1 MNPTNV
7 SMDDIKYTPD
17 VFVAERDVYESS
29 VPETPGVGGILRT
42 IKGPVA
48 GWDTKNRNGR
58 MYSEKLWDNVLD
70 SPYVTEQLRYHT
82 LFGEAGHP
90 QDRYEVDFGRVSHSI
105 TEMWKVPS
113 SNQIYATINI
123 LDTPLGR
130 IINTLYEAGGVIG
143 YSSRAGGT
151 LHQRKDYIEVDEK
164 SYNFITFDAVPFP
177 SVDFARPQGLN
188 EGTKMVQT
196 LSDEVHDKICT
207 IIKESG
213 FESKSAV
220 KDFIY
225 SLETYDMSKEKS
237 LFDIDESHDSLVK
250 SENDS
255 DATKSLLKD
264 FSLKID
270 SLQAENSVLQ
280 RTNESLKTENIKM
293 RKNLD
298 ISFQRIQDI
307 LAESKNQRDGF
318 NITESEFDNTIREK
332 DLVIEGLN
340 STIQDIQV
348 ELDMLRDIDTARKT
362 VMYEN
367 ASLRQRQKDTALL
380 ESKVSEL
387 NRLLEESYGEIT
399 KMIEESNE
407 KDNQITLLEGKIDTL
422 ESEGSENQ
430 KLFESSQ
437 KNLSV
442 ENTRLRSEIDS
453 LNESVEVMESQVDKY
468 RDELISTI
476 CEGYNLSVD
485 SVKSRLKRD
494 FSRSDIYC
502 VCEGMTSSV
511 REGIPTIVS
520 EVDSKRDIDEST
532 NKVGNEHPSKVN
544 YFGSN
549 RRGRLL

>member
-7 SMDDIKYTPD
+7 SVDDIKYTPD

-196 LSDEVHDKICT
+196 LSD
-207 IIKESG
+207 
-213 FESKSAV
+213 
-220 KDFIY
+220 
-225 SLETYDMSKEKS
+225 
-237 LFDIDESHDSLVK
+237 
-250 SENDS
+250 
-255 DATKSLLKD
+255 
-264 FSLKID
+264 
-270 SLQAENSVLQ
+270 
-280 RTNESLKTENIKM
+280 
-293 RKNLD
+293 
-298 ISFQRIQDI
+298 
-307 LAESKNQRDGF
+307 
-318 NITESEFDNTIREK
+318 
-332 DLVIEGLN
+332 
-340 STIQDIQV
+340 
-348 ELDMLRDIDTARKT
+348 
-362 VMYEN
+362 
-367 ASLRQRQKDTALL
+367 
-380 ESKVSEL
+380 
-387 NRLLEESYGEIT
+387 
-399 KMIEESNE
+399 
-407 KDNQITLLEGKIDTL
+407 
-422 ESEGSENQ
+422 
-430 KLFESSQ
+430 
-437 KNLSV
+437 
-442 ENTRLRSEIDS
+442 
-453 LNESVEVMESQVDKY
+453 
-468 RDELISTI
+468 
-476 CEGYNLSVD
+476 
-485 SVKSRLKRD
+485 
-494 FSRSDIYC
+494 
-502 VCEGMTSSV
+502 
-511 REGIPTIVS
+511 
-520 EVDSKRDIDEST
+520 
-532 NKVGNEHPSKVN
+532 
-544 YFGSN
+544 
-549 RRGRLL
+549 

>member
-1 MNPTNV
+1 MDSNNV
-7 SMDDIKYTPD
+7 IMDEIRYTPD
-17 VFVAERDVYESS
+17 VFVAERDVYEST

-58 MYSEKLWDNVLD
+58 KYSEKLWDNVLE

-82 LFGEAGHP
+82 LYGEAGHP

-105 TEMWKVPS
+105 TEMWKVPAS
-113 SNQIYATINI
+113 SQVYATINI

-188 EGTKMVQT
+188 EGVKTVQT
-196 LSDEVHDKICT
+196 LSDDVHDKICT

-225 SLETYDMSKEKS
+225 SLEDYDMSKEKS
-237 LFDIDESHDSLVK
+237 LFDVDESSDFIVK
-250 SENDS
+250 SENDN

-270 SLQAENSVLQ
+270 SLKAENSLLQ
-280 RTNESLKTENIKM
+280 VTNESLKMENVKM
-293 RKNLD
+293 KQSLD
-298 ISFQRIQDI
+298 ASFKRIQNI
-307 LAESKNQRDGF
+307 LSDNKSIQDEAS
-318 NITESEFDNTIREK
+318 ITESDFNNTIREK
-332 DLVIEGLN
+332 DLVIEGLE
-340 STIQDIQV
+340 SRIFDYQI
-348 ELDMLRDIDTARKT
+348 ELDRLKDVDSARKA

-367 ASLRQRQKDTALL
+367 QSLKNSKKGTSLL

-387 NRLLEESYGEIT
+387 DKLLKESYSEISS
-399 KMIEESNE
+399 MIEESNSRE
-407 KDNQITLLEGKIDTL
+407 GRISELEGRIKSLEEENLSLKEGVLESKDNADKSLLA
-422 ESEGSENQ
+422 
-430 KLFESSQ
+430 
-437 KNLSV
+437 
-442 ENTRLRSEIDS
+442 ENTRLSSQIES
-453 LNESVEVMESQVDKY
+453 LVESVDAMETKVDDYKN
-468 RDELISTI
+468 ELLSVI
-476 CEGYNLSVD
+476 CDSYNLPVN
-485 SVKSRLKRD
+485 SVKSRLGKG
-494 FSRSDIYC
+494 FSKSDIYC
-502 VCEGMTSSV
+502 VCESLSSSNQDNF
-511 REGIPTIVS
+511 PSIV
-520 EVDSKRDIDEST
+520 VDDFDTESK
-532 NKVGNEHPSKVN
+532 NVNNVSKVN
-544 YFGSN
+544 YFGVN
-549 RRGRLL
+549 RRGM